1 MPIRLALMEDVLTA
15 GQSPSM
21 PARPRAVF
29 ARRGPIRVAEAGS
42 EVVLETGECRLFE
55 AAMSLHGPGEAWTF
69 ELSASGNEIVV
80 DEAER
85 PRVILARLIDRD
97 PNEKVIVRADRVD
110 FPPGAVTP
118 KHGHKGPGIRRL
130 IEGRLVAEI
139 GDQVHRINA
148 GDAWFETGLDPVV
161 GRNLAPTSA
170 FVRVMVLDP
179 ALLGEPTFIP
189 WTPEEAVKPRGTD
202 RTPFFDAVVATP
214 PG

>member
-1 MPIRLALMEDVLTA
+1 MPIRLALMEDVLTT

-42 EVVLETGECRLFE
+42 EVVLETGQCRLFE

-85 PRVILARLIDRD
+85 PRVILATLIDRD

-148 GDAWFETGLDPVV
+148 GDAWFETGIDPVV
-161 GRNLAPTSA
+161 GRNMAPTSA

-189 WTPEEAVKPRGTD
+189 WTPEEAAKPRGTD
-202 RTPFFDAVVATP
+202 RTPFFDTAVAIP
-214 PG
+214 PR

>member
-1 MPIRLALMEDVLTA
+1 MPIRLALMEDVLTT

-42 EVVLETGECRLFE
+42 EVVLETGQCRLFE

-85 PRVILARLIDRD
+85 PRVILATLIDRD

-189 WTPEEAVKPRGTD
+189 WTPEEAAKPRGTD

>member
-1 MPIRLALMEDVLTA
+1 MPIRLALLEDVLTA
-15 GQSPSM
+15 GQPRSM

-29 ARRGPIRVAEAGS
+29 ARRGPLRVTAAGS
-42 EVVLETGECRLFE
+42 EAVLETGACRLFE
-55 AAMSLHGPGEAWTF
+55 AAISLRGPGEAWTF
-69 ELSASGNEIVV
+69 ELSASDDAIVV
-80 DEAER
+80 AEAER
-85 PRVILARLIDRD
+85 HRVILATLIDRA
-97 PNEKVIVRADRVD
+97 PNEPVIVRADRVD

-130 IEGRLVAEI
+130 IEGRLLAEI
-139 GDQVHRINA
+139 GDQAHRIDA
-148 GDAWFETGLDPVV
+148 GDAWFETGVDPVV

-189 WTPEEAVKPRGTD
+189 WTPEEAAKPRGTD
-202 RTPFFDAVVATP
+202 RTLFFDTAVTIP